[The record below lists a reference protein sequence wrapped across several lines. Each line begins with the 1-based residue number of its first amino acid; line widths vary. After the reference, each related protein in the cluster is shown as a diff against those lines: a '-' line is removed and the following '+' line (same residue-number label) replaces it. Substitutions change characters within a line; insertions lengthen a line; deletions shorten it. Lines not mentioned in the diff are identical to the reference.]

1 MTMAKVENGEIT
13 QVGLP
18 AGERGAAVADLHK
31 AGWLTV
37 KGTERPTETPEA
49 GYQWT
54 YGAPWSVEDG
64 VVIGTWSQTKRPQPY
79 PSWSW
84 VDGEGWVAP
93 IAKPEGNY
101 TWDEGRQEWVLES
114 IEVG

>member
-18 AGERGAAVADLHK
+18 SEERGTKLADLHK
-31 AGWLTV
+31 AGWLTI
-37 KGTERPTETPEA
+37 KGTARPTETPEA

-54 YGAPWSVEDG
+54 YGAPWSVDG
-64 VVIGTWSQTKRPQPY
+64 DSVTGTWSQTQRPQPY

-84 VDGEGWVAP
+84 VDDQGWVP
-93 IAKPEGNY
+93 PVPKPDGDY
-101 TWDEGRQEWVLES
+101 TWDEETQSWVAEAAQA
-114 IEVG
+114 